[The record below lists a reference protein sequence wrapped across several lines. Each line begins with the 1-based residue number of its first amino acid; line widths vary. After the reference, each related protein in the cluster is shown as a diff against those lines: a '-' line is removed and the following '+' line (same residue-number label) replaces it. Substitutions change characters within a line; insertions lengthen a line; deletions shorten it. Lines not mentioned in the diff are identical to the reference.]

1 MAACRNGT
9 GWRRRWVFTLSLVAT
24 LAVIA
29 MGVFLWQAVELSS
42 LMTVSQRV
50 DQAKPLLGGLRLT
63 LIGLLALLWPW
74 LSRLRHGLD
83 DGNRLK
89 QAHWMALRWRIVGWL
104 LVIELIIGQ
113 NLLGRVVGV
122 LAHAV

>member
-9 GWRRRWVFTLSLVAT
+9 GWRRRWVFTLSLVAA

-29 MGVFLWQAVELSS
+29 MGVFLWQAVELNS

-74 LSRLRHGLD
+74 LRGRVD
-83 DGNRLK
+83 DEPVR
-89 QAHWMALRWRIVGWL
+89 ARWMALRWRIVGWL
-104 LVIELIIGQ
+104 LVIELVIGQ
-113 NLLGRVVGV
+113 NLFGRVVGV
-122 LAHAV
+122 LALAA

>member
-1 MAACRNGT
+1 MAACNNGT
-9 GWRRRWVFTLSLVAT
+9 GGRRRWFFTLSGVAAG
-24 LAVIA
+24 AVMAI
-29 MGVFLWQAVELSS
+29 GVVLWQGVELSS
-42 LMTVSQRV
+42 LSVVAQRV
-50 DQAKPLLGGLRLT
+50 DQAKPLLGGLRLAV
-63 LIGLLALLWPW
+63 IGLLALFWPW

>member
-1 MAACRNGT
+1 MYSNRT
-9 GWRRRWVFTLSLVAT
+9 GWRRCWVFTLSGVAA
-24 LAVIA
+24 LAVMTVGA
-29 MGVFLWQAVELSS
+29 VLWQVVELSS
-42 LMTVSQRV
+42 LSAVAQRV
-50 DQAKPLLGGLRLT
+50 DQLKPLLVGLRLA

-104 LVIELIIGQ
+104 LIIELIIGQ
-113 NLLGRVVGV
+113 NLLGRFVGV
-122 LAHAV
+122 LAHPA